1 MIATVIAPGVSTVQ
15 DGGRHGYADI
25 GVPVSGAWHRE
36 RHLLATGLLTGV
48 LDPGVPAIELLA
60 GSLHLLLHADTFL
73 TSVGPAAAH
82 VDGHPAAVDTCL
94 AVSAGS
100 RVRID
105 HRGPGPV
112 YVALAGWQPQR
123 VLGSSSTDTFG
134 GLGPAPLTTGTV
146 LPAGGD
152 IDRAARAR
160 VGAFHRERRAR
171 TGPIRVVPTGH
182 PAAAAFTAAR
192 WTVTAAA
199 RSGTRLAGHAL
210 PGAGDVPSQ
219 PMVRGAVQLTPS
231 GDPVVLGPDGGLT
244 GGYPVVAVVA
254 TADLD
259 RLSLLATGD
268 EISFRACDLGEAVQ
282 AYQERERWLTSAITH
297 PGLLG

>member
-1 MIATVIAPGVSTVQ
+1 MIATVIAPGISTVQ

-25 GVPVSGAWHRE
+25 GVPISGAWHRE
-36 RHLLATGLLTGV
+36 RHLLAIGLLTGAC
-48 LDPGVPAIELLA
+48 DAGTPAIELL
-60 GSLHLLLHADTFL
+60 GGTLDLLLHADTSL
-73 TSVGPAAAH
+73 TCVGPAVIH
-82 VDGHPAAVDTCL
+82 VDGHPAAVGTCL
-94 AVSAGS
+94 AVQAGS
-100 RVRID
+100 NVRVE
-105 HRGPGPV
+105 HHGPGPV
-112 YVALAGWQPQR
+112 YVAVAGWRPRR

-134 GLGPAPLTTGTV
+134 RLGPEPLTAGTSLAARDAV
-146 LPAGGD
+146 
-152 IDRAARAR
+152 DRADHTR

-171 TGPIRVVPTGH
+171 TGPIRVVLTGH
-182 PAAAAFTAAR
+182 PAAAAFTATR

-199 RSGTRLAGHAL
+199 RSGTRLTGHHL

-259 RLSLLATGD
+259 RLSLLAPGD
-268 EISFRACDLGEAVQ
+268 VVGFRACDLREAVQ
-282 AYQERERWLTSAITH
+282 LHREGERWLTAAIAH
-297 PGLLG
+297 PGLLA